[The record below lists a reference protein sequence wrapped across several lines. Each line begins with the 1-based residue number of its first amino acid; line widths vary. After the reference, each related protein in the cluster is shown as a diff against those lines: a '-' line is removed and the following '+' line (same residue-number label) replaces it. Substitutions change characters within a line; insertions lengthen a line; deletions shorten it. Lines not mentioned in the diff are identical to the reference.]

1 MTKVRRDS
9 DYLDDMEHGIKKVLT
24 HLKGLTKD
32 EFMEDEWMQ
41 DATVRNIEIIGEA
54 AKQLSEQ
61 ARALRPQLQWTK
73 LMGMRDRLAHG
84 YFAVNLDVVWN
95 TVREDLPQLLSHV
108 NALQGELSAAAA
120 AARET
125 TAAPREVPPQSDG
138 DSER

>member
-9 DYLDDMEHGIKKVLT
+9 DYLDDMEHGIKKVLA
-24 HLKGLTKD
+24 HLEGLAKD
-32 EFMEDEWMQ
+32 EFMEDEWVQ
-41 DATVRNIEIIGEA
+41 DATMRNIEIIGEA

-61 ARALRPQLQWTK
+61 TRALRPQLQWTK

-84 YFAVNLDVVWN
+84 YFAVNLDVIWN

-108 NALQGELSAAAA
+108 SALQAKISAPAA
-120 AARET
+120 AAREI
-125 TAAPREVPPQSDG
+125 TAACGEVPPQSDS

>member
-1 MTKVRRDS
+1 MTRVRRDS
-9 DYLDDMEHGIKKVLT
+9 DYLDDMEHGIKKVLA
-24 HLKGLTKD
+24 HLEGLTKD
-32 EFMEDEWMQ
+32 EFMQDEWVQ

-61 ARALRPQLQWTK
+61 TRALRPQLQWTK

-108 NALQGELSAAAA
+108 NALRDELSAGAVAAG
-120 AARET
+120 ET
-125 TAAPREVPPQSDG
+125 TAAPREMPPRSDAKP
-138 DSER
+138 E